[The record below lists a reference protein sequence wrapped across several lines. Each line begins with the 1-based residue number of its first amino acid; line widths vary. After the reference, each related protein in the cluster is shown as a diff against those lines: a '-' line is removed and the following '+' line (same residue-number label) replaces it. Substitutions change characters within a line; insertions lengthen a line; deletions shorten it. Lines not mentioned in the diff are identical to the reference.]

1 MPTSPPTGGVASMLP
16 LQPRDYLILF
26 ALVDGER
33 HGHAILEAVESQAG
47 GVVFDP
53 ANLYRSL
60 RKMRRQGLME
70 EAAERRVGQHGGRPR
85 RFFGLTELGHAV
97 LSAEAERLAQLA
109 DAARAK
115 RLVPKSRGA
124 S

>member
-1 MPTSPPTGGVASMLP
+1 MLP

-60 RKMRRQGLME
+60 RKMRRQGLVE
-70 EAAERRVGQHGGRPR
+70 EAAERRAGQHGGRPR
-85 RFFGLTELGHAV
+85 RFFGLTELGRAV